1 MNVYFDEGGEKMR
14 IDILIFAISLLDITY
29 FSFQIFNDIT
39 NQVGM
44 VPLLISSFMILLSFV
59 AAALITSHWK
69 ESKEVIE

>member
-14 IDILIFAISLLDITY
+14 IDILIFA
-29 FSFQIFNDIT
+29 

-69 ESKEVIE
+69 ESKEVTE